1 MKRFLLFPAM
11 LLTAASLIV
20 SKPARKEMAGPLS
33 DGGFLLVSGWKI
45 RAAGRQVPV
54 DTFPMSAVESRD
66 GRHLLVLNGGYRPP
80 SVSVIDTK
88 DLKEISRVPVKDG
101 WLGLAL
107 SADGQAVW
115 VGGGQQGTVTE
126 LAFRGGALTEKR
138 TLSVSKEPKSF
149 VGDVALAPDGRTL
162 YATNLYHDSI
172 FRLDLESGN
181 VRDRIPTGRRPY
193 RIVFHPDGQSFLV
206 SSWADNVV
214 LRHDIASGKI
224 LDRVDAGAHPTDMLW
239 EGGRR
244 LFVAAANTNYV
255 AVLDADMKVIEKI
268 NISMTPRQPLGMT
281 PSALAL
287 AGGRLYVVC
296 SDANAVA
303 VADVSKEK
311 SRVLGFIPTGWYPT
325 GVRVLGDGRLAI
337 LNGRGLRSFPNL
349 HGPQPQRVAIALS
362 TGTPEVQYVAR
373 MQTGTVGVLDA
384 PGDRQLAA
392 YTKTVTDNSPYRDKL
407 LDRVET
413 GRNNPVPS
421 RPGEATPIR
430 HVVYIIKENRTY
442 DQVLGDLEKGNGDK
456 SLVLFGEK
464 VTPNQHKLAREFV
477 LLDNFYVSADVS
489 ADGHNWSMAAIA
501 PDFTQKV
508 WPNGYRKSGLHAY
521 LGGLEP
527 AAQPPN
533 GYLWTLAH
541 AAGVSIRNYGYLGVN
556 RKTPAEDGTVIEDVR
571 DPILK
576 PVTAL
581 NYHAYDLNHPDL
593 GRAEAFLRDLAEWEK
608 KGEWP
613 RFILMRLGNNHT
625 MGTTPGRLSP
635 VSLVADND
643 AALGRIVE
651 GISKSRFW
659 ANTAIFVLEDDA
671 QNGPDHVDSHR
682 SPAFLISPYV
692 RRGAIDSTMYNTTSM
707 LRTMELI
714 LGLGPMTHFD
724 AAARPMSAA
733 FTATPDLR
741 PFTAEAPRVPLT
753 ERNPQRSATAA
764 RSLKMDFSE
773 ADLID
778 DDELNDILWTAIRG
792 TPPPAP
798 VRSYFG
804 R

>member
-11 LLTAASLIV
+11 LLAAALLIV
-20 SKPARKEMAGPLS
+20 SKPDRKEVAGPLA

-80 SVSVIDTK
+80 SISVIDTK
-88 DLKEISRVPVKDG
+88 DLKETSRVPVKDG
-101 WLGLAL
+101 WLGLAM
-107 SADGQAVW
+107 SADGQTAW

-126 LAFRGGALTEKR
+126 FAFRDGILTEKR
-138 TLSVSKEPKSF
+138 TLAVSTEPKSF
-149 VGDVALAPDGRTL
+149 TGDVAVAPDGRTL
-162 YATNLYHDSI
+162 YVTNLYHDSI
-172 FRLDLESGN
+172 ARLDIESGRM
-181 VRDRIPTGRRPY
+181 RDRIPTGRRPY

-214 LRHDIASGKI
+214 LRHDATTGKI
-224 LDRVDAGAHPTDMLW
+224 LGRADAGAHPTDMLW
-239 EGGRR
+239 DGSRR

-255 AVLDADMKVIEKI
+255 AVLDADLKVIEKI

-325 GVRVLGDGRLAI
+325 GVKILGDGRLAI
-337 LNGRGLRSFPNL
+337 LNGRGLRSFPNP

-373 MQTGTVGVLDA
+373 MQTGTVGILDA

-421 RPGEATPIR
+421 RPGERTPIR

-456 SLVLFGEK
+456 SLVLFGEN

-501 PDFTQKV
+501 DDFTQKV
-508 WPNGYRKSGLHAY
+508 WPNGYRKSGLHVY
-521 LGGLEP
+521 LGGFEP

-533 GYLWTLAH
+533 GYIWTLAH
-541 AAGVSIRNYGYLGVN
+541 AAKVSIRNYGYLGVN
-556 RKTPAEDGTVIEDVR
+556 RKSPAEDGTVIEDVR

-643 AALGRIVE
+643 VALGRIVE

-659 ANTAIFVLEDDA
+659 ASTAIFVLEDDA
-671 QNGPDHVDSHR
+671 QNGSDHVDSHR

-692 RRGAIDSTMYNTTSM
+692 RRGAVDSTMYNTTSM

-733 FTATPDLR
+733 FTSTPDLR
-741 PFTAEAPRVPLT
+741 PFAAEAPRVPLT

-778 DDELNDILWTAIRG
+778 DDELNDILWKAIRG